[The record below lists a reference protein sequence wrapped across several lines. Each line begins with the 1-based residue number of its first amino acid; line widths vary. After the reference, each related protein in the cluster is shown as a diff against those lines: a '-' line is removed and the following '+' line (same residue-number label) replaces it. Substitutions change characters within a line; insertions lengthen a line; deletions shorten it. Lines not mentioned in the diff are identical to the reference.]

1 MGIPTGDAWPRTAE
15 DGTIARTER
24 PTFRDLYPVPVH
36 DMSTEALIHEATMI
50 EGDAFDILDLTEGA
64 TFAAIRYRF
73 IRGELYRRGV

>member
-1 MGIPTGDAWPRTAE
+1 MTTNYVPSTTGTEHRTW
-15 DGTIARTER
+15 D
-24 PTFRDLYPVPVH
+24 DLYPVDTA

-73 IRGELYRRGV
+73 IRGELYHRGV